1 MSETPLIG
9 RNARLY
15 KNGVVIAYGKSI
27 NVRAITAPGWKEYSM
42 DSLEPALQGPGAV
55 GYAFT
60 IERLYTNGEFMDLF
74 ITGTTFDMVFQPT
87 GAYKTAPYET
97 WNDCIITNVSRKAGL
112 EGGIIETIEGQ
123 TTTVTVTDA

>member
-1 MSETPLIG
+1 MSATPVIG

-15 KNGVVIAYGKSI
+15 KNGTVIAYGKAI
-27 NVRAITAPGWKEYSM
+27 NVRGITTPGWKEYSM
-42 DSLEPALQGPGAV
+42 DSLEPALTGPGAV

-74 ITGTTFDMVFQPT
+74 EAGTTFQMVFQPSGT
-87 GAYKTAPYET
+87 YKTVPYET
-97 WNDCIITNVSRKAGL
+97 WNDCVITNVTRKAGL
-112 EGGIIETIEGQ
+112 EGGVIETIEGQ